1 CEVTIGDDGPDA
13 LGQRHRGN
21 VDGIADFPA
30 CQINGDGIRDR
41 IGRAIELDF
50 VAHDVEHTT
59 ALDAGRLVL
68 VDEADRDVDVNF
80 RILAHP
86 QEVHVQRE
94 ILDRIELV
102 VLRQDP
108 DLLSVHV
115 DRGNRGQKAA
125 AVNLVVDVL
134 VGQGDGQGRLLGAV
148 DDGRYLA
155 LTANCTGGPLT
166 DLFASLGLE
175 LISIVAHGVS
185 FRVVERSRRAQAL
198 SVNVESRHL
207 FAWPSPNPM
216 SLPGNAEP
224 AALGRVASKGVYA
237 DGGSIADAGRWR
249 KA

>member
-1 CEVTIGDDGPDA
+1 
-13 LGQRHRGN
+13 
-21 VDGIADFPA
+21 
-30 CQINGDGIRDR
+30 
-41 IGRAIELDF
+41 
-50 VAHDVEHTT
+50 
-59 ALDAGRLVL
+59 
-68 VDEADRDVDVNF
+68 
-80 RILAHP
+80 AHP

-108 DLLSVHV
+108 DLLSAHV

-185 FRVVERSRRAQAL
+185 FRVVERSRRTQAL

-207 FAWPSPNPM
+207 FAWPSSNPM

-249 KA
+249 KAASCRLSRFLHVWQEDGKQADQRQERADLIDIVDAPGIGHDAQYRRRDSAHAEGEAEEDAGYHADAAGHQLLRKDDNVGEGR